1 MAESEGNNGG
11 RFVKWRK
18 LTFYGM
24 RLFNFSITRVVVKS
38 LSLSSNTWPDRGV
51 VTHVKSNG
59 SRVWPPLQTA
69 DYRWQWWVGEAY
81 GIREWWWL
89 SPRWWT
95 VEFCSC
101 VPGVGKSCL
110 LLRFADN
117 TFSGSYITTIGV
129 DFKIRTLEINGER
142 VKLQIWDTAGQERF
156 RTITST
162 YYRGTHG
169 VIVVYD
175 VTNGESFANV
185 KRWLHEI
192 EQNCD
197 VVNKVL
203 GEE

>member
-1 MAESEGNNGG
+1 MSRE
-11 RFVKWRK
+11 FDHLFK
-18 LTFYGM
+18 LLIIGDSGEWA
-24 RLFNFSITRVVVKS
+24 R
-38 LSLSSNTWPDRGV
+38 
-51 VTHVKSNG
+51 
-59 SRVWPPLQTA
+59 PPIEQLPS
-69 DYRWQWWVGEAY
+69 DYRHISSDLVTNF
-81 GIREWWWL
+81 L
-89 SPRWWT
+89 S
-95 VEFCSC
+95 FYIL
-101 VPGVGKSCL
+101 GVGKSCL

-185 KRWLHEI
+185 KRWLGEI
-192 EQNCD
+192 DQNCD

-203 GEE
+203 GKTSCPRLTKVSLYNSAILRQKFMTKVQ

>member
-1 MAESEGNNGG
+1 MARE
-11 RFVKWRK
+11 FDHLFK
-18 LTFYGM
+18 LLIIGDSGEWARPQFASDVW
-24 RLFNFSITRVVVKS
+24 FNFPWS
-38 LSLSSNTWPDRGV
+38 
-51 VTHVKSNG
+51 
-59 SRVWPPLQTA
+59 
-69 DYRWQWWVGEAY
+69 WWVQ
-81 GIREWWWL
+81 WCP
-89 SPRWWT
+89 S
-95 VEFCSC
+95 

-203 GEE
+203 GNVLWNTLK